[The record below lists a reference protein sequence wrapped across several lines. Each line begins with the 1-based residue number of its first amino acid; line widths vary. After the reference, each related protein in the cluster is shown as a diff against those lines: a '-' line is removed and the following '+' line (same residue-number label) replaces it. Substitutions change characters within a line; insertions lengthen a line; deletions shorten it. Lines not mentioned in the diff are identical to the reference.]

1 MHLVIICLG
10 NTPLFKR
17 VCHLSSCSIH
27 WLRMISLLLGESP
40 LLDDVPVVDDL
51 AVSEADFAAFSP
63 FPAKKGVFGGSS
75 YDECF
80 PFQ

>member
-1 MHLVIICLG
+1 
-10 NTPLFKR
+10 
-17 VCHLSSCSIH
+17 
-27 WLRMISLLLGESP
+27 MISLLLGESP